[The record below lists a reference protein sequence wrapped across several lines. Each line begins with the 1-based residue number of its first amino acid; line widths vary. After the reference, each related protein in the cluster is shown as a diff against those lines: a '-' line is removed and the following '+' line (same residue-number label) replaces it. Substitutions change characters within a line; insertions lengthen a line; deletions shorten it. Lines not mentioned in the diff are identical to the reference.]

1 MTFLAPAWLLLL
13 IPIGAGLYFTHRQ
26 MMGMVRAR
34 KILATGLRA
43 VLASLLVLALAQPQ
57 ISRPNRGVA
66 TILVLDRSDSIPQE
80 ALKRQDEFVSNVLAE
95 LGDDD
100 EAGVVVAGGD
110 AAVESIVAGR
120 RPFGKVLSKVDPRAT
135 DLAAAVRLASA
146 SFPEGKGRRIVLL
159 TDGNETQGDLVAAS
173 EIAATEN
180 VAIDFV
186 SLESGKPG
194 EALVSGL
201 EAPTQ
206 QPANE
211 PLSLRG
217 LVESSVEQSATLRLE
232 RNGVLIDEKN
242 LRLPAGKSVV
252 VFQDRLEKAGFYQ
265 YQMSL
270 RGEKDLDVR
279 NNLASAYVSVLSKPR
294 VLILQMDNGRTLP
307 DALRAQGLDV
317 DVRTPAAI
325 PTRPHQVQSFAAV
338 IFNDLNAMT
347 LTPGQMRMFQQAV
360 RDTGVGFAMVGGENS
375 FLPGG
380 YYGSPIAEVLPVD
393 LNIRNRKSFPSTS
406 IAILVDASGSMGAM
420 EDGAPKIRL
429 AAQAAEYTV
438 KLLSPQDRVGVG
450 GSTDG
455 IEIVAPMQ
463 TLTNKEAV
471 IEQIRKLSVGGGGIY
486 VRPTVERAEQM
497 LMAENSKVRHFILLA
512 DGADC
517 DETGGVLGIVMR
529 MRASKITT
537 TVVAIGDGK
546 DVPFLKNVA
555 AVGGGR
561 FFLAKR
567 ASQLPAI
574 FTQDTSM
581 VARSAIE
588 EGVFFPEVLA
598 GDEMTRGITATP
610 SLKAYCLSELKPL
623 ARLGMRTPK
632 KDPLLASWQ
641 YGLAT
646 SVAFTSDAHP
656 RWAANWVPWEGF
668 NAFWAQVARNI
679 SRRNAENAYQV
690 TLETADGRPRLR
702 VMAQDRLGNP
712 RTDWDGKMR
721 IGAPDG
727 SASEAALTQ
736 TAPGIYE
743 APLENA
749 MMGSYMATVAENGP
763 RGRAVSVTGFSV
775 AYPAEFRALGSSTV
789 LLDQAAA
796 LTGGKALKD
805 PAEALR
811 PLPRPGETKSDL
823 FRGLLLAAL
832 ILLVFDVAVR
842 RIAIPIAEIWA
853 RLRSWQGVKRVEKEE
868 DRQTVTLRTERL
880 KRAKVRVARS
890 QAPTSTPFDP
900 EKPFEPIASREPEA
914 AKPISP
920 PAEPQAKSGAGSAS
934 STLLER
940 KRARQ
945 QASEGSGEGS
955 DR

>member
-1 MTFLAPAWLLLL
+1 MAFLAPVWLLLL
-13 IPIGAGLYFTHRQ
+13 IPFGLGLYMAHRQ

-34 KILATGLRA
+34 KVLATGLR
-43 VLASLLVLALAQPQ
+43 SLLATLLVFALAQPQ
-57 ISRPNRGVA
+57 CSRPNRGVA
-66 TILVLDRSDSIPQE
+66 TILILDRSDSIPEE
-80 ALKRQDEFVSNVLAE
+80 ARKKQDEFVSKVFSE
-95 LGDDD
+95 LGEDDA
-100 EAGVVVAGGD
+100 AGVVVVGAD

-120 RPFGKVLSKVDPRAT
+120 RPFAKVLSRVDPRAT

-159 TDGNETQGDLVAAS
+159 SDGNETQGDLLAAA
-173 EIAATEN
+173 EIASTEN

-186 SLESGKPG
+186 ALESGKPG

-217 LVESSVEQSATLRLE
+217 LVESSVEQAATLRLE
-232 RNGVLIDEKN
+232 RNGLLIEEKT
-242 LRLPAGKSVV
+242 LRLPPGKSAV

-265 YQMSL
+265 YQLSL

-294 VLILQMDNGRTLP
+294 VLVLQMDNGRTLV
-307 DALRAQGLDV
+307 DALGAQGLDV
-317 DVRTPAAI
+317 DLRTPAAI
-325 PTRPHQVQSFAAV
+325 PTRPHQLQNFAAV

-347 LTPGQMRMFQQAV
+347 LTPGQMRMIQQAV
-360 RDTGVGFAMVGGENS
+360 RDTGIGFAMVGGENS

-380 YYGSPIAEVLPVD
+380 YYGTPIAEALPVD

-463 TLTNKEAV
+463 TLTNKDAV

-497 LMAENSKVRHFILLA
+497 LMAETSKVRHFILLA

-517 DETGGVLGIVMR
+517 DDTDGVLGIVMR

-588 EGVFFPEVLA
+588 EGVFFPEVFA

-656 RWAANWVPWEGF
+656 RWAANWVPWDGF
-668 NAFWAQVARNI
+668 NGFWAQVARNI

-702 VMAQDRLGNP
+702 VLAQDRLGNP

-727 SASEAALTQ
+727 TASDAQLTQ

-749 MMGSYMATVAENGP
+749 LMGSYMATVAESGP
-763 RGRAVSVTGFSV
+763 QGRAVSVTGFSV
-775 AYPAEFRALGSSTV
+775 AYPPEFRALGSTKV
-789 LLDQAAA
+789 LLSQAAA
-796 LTGGKALKD
+796 VTGGKELAQ
-805 PAEALR
+805 PEEAIR
-811 PLPRPGETKSDL
+811 PLPRPGETRTDL

-832 ILLVFDVAVR
+832 LLLVVDVAVR
-842 RIAIPIAEIWA
+842 RIAIPVAEIWA
-853 RLRSWQGVKRVEKEE
+853 RIRHWQGLRHSEREE
-868 DRQTVTLRTERL
+868 ERQTVSVRTERL
-880 KRAKVRVARS
+880 KRAKTRVRTNAT
-890 QAPTSTPFDP
+890 PTPSPFVSEDT
-900 EKPFEPIASREPEA
+900 
-914 AKPISP
+914 P
-920 PAEPQAKSGAGSAS
+920 PATTPPSPASQEPARTISDGTPRTTSGSAS

-945 QASEGSGEGS
+945 KAEDENDQEN
-955 DR
+955 